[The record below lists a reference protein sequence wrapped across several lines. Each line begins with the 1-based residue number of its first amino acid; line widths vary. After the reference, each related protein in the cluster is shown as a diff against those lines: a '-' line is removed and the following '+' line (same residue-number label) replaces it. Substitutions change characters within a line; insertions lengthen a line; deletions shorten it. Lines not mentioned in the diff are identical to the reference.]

1 LGAVLHELGFSRC
14 KSEHGLYTRVKKK
27 MRLVVGIYVDDL
39 IIVGELEEEVKM
51 FKEEMKKVF

>member
-39 IIVGELEEEVKM
+39 IIVGELEEEVEM